1 MTERTIKSL
10 RQQDYEHE
18 LPPPPQRIRLRFLEL
33 LESLRIDWRT
43 SVPLPEHER
52 RFRREIVRWVM
63 GDLYRG
69 ARRSLPAGYVVH
81 AWMTDDPTSIVVMR
95 TR

>member
-18 LPPPPQRIRLRFLEL
+18 LPPPSQRIRLRFL
-33 LESLRIDWRT
+33 
-43 SVPLPEHER
+43 
-52 RFRREIVRWVM
+52 
-63 GDLYRG
+63 
-69 ARRSLPAGYVVH
+69 
-81 AWMTDDPTSIVVMR
+81 MR

>member
-18 LPPPPQRIRLRFLEL
+18 LPLPPERIRMRFLEL
-33 LESLRIDWRT
+33 LERLQIDWRT
-43 SVPLPEHER
+43 NVSLREHER